1 MEKQNNNTI
10 KNEKNFKVSITS
22 NEIYE
27 ENTTIQEKLSF
38 QIPNSTKNVKKQI
51 PLKKGHKSLI
61 NKAIIIKLLFGVMII
76 APVVTSIF
84 CIFFNLKP
92 SKSPSKSR
100 KKGRRKSFIS
110 YYDKKKYEIFDIRKN
125 IEENNY
131 NINSTS
137 IENSNSNSENKPDK
151 RNNIDEGASK
161 QNKTK
166 MSLKEIIQEIQKN
179 TKIDKSVEIDDDYL
193 NTYPKIGMISYA
205 KNEQLYINDWIKYY
219 LHMGVSHIYLVNNDK
234 PDAPYVGDFIEKK
247 YKKYIDILESR
258 GTHWPNHKYDGTELY
273 QKYKNLYDW
282 LTNWDCDLFF
292 GSIYP
297 NVTLKQYLLAFE
309 KFRPDVNV
317 INFNVL
323 TYNDNDICNCLE
335 GNISIPVY
343 ERFFDYDKN
352 NNWKHVITK
361 TKYDLSDFGI
371 HNIILKNRESAP
383 GQYTASGR
391 KLFYEGIDP
400 LSLEI
405 FKLEN
410 RDDKEFFVKHYQ
422 TKTLGEFLKQKY
434 KRTDLDSRKNNNDLD
449 YFFMQNKVTKEKIE
463 YVKKKTGID
472 IMNDYDYW
480 DIKDKYNSDN
490 NINTKKNGLN

>member
-1 MEKQNNNTI
+1 MERESNNIFVSSNDTSEDNGVIIEKLKLPTPNSKKKEKKRRNKYNTI
-10 KNEKNFKVSITS
+10 KKKINIRIILIIILVSIVIISTG
-22 NEIYE
+22 IYFIFGN
-27 ENTTIQEKLSF
+27 NTQW
-38 QIPNSTKNVKKQI
+38 N
-51 PLKKGHKSLI
+51 LKKSI
-61 NKAIIIKLLFGVMII
+61 NRKIFNQFNHHLDNISEKINIKY
-76 APVVTSIF
+76 
-84 CIFFNLKP
+84 
-92 SKSPSKSR
+92 
-100 KKGRRKSFIS
+100 KG
-110 YYDKKKYEIFDIRKN
+110 YDIRGNKTDN
-125 IEENNY
+125 NSINNY
-131 NINSTS
+131 TTVV
-137 IENSNSNSENKPDK
+137 NSN
-151 RNNIDEGASK
+151 NI
-161 QNKTK
+161 T
-166 MSLKEIIQEIQKN
+166 LKEIIQEIQKN
-179 TKIDKSVEIDDDYL
+179 TTINTSVEIDDDYL

-205 KNEQLYINDWIKYY
+205 KKEQLYINDWIKYY
-219 LHMGVSHIYLVNNDK
+219 LHMGVSHIYLVNNDE
-234 PDAPYVGDFIEKK
+234 PDSPNMTDYIENK

-258 GTHWPNHKYDGTELY
+258 GTRWPNHKYDGTELY

-309 KFRPDVNV
+309 KFRPDVTV

-391 KLFYEGIDP
+391 KLFYEGIYP

-405 FKLEN
+405 FKLDN
-410 RDDKEFFVKHYQ
+410 RDDKEFFLKHYQ
-422 TKTLGEFLKQKY
+422 TKTIGEFLKQKY
-434 KRTDLDSRKNNNDLD
+434 DRSDMDPNKGNNDLN
-449 YFFMQNKVTKEKIE
+449 YFFRQNKITKEKID
-463 YVKKKTGID
+463 YVKNKIGVDVLNDPKYWAISQSYKSYNKIKKGI
-472 IMNDYDYW
+472 
-480 DIKDKYNSDN
+480 
-490 NINTKKNGLN
+490 